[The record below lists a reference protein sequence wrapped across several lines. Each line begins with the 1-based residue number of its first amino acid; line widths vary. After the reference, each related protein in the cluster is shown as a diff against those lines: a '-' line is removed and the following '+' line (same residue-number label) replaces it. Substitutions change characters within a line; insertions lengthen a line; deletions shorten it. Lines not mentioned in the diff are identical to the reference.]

1 MTTDPQAPIDSDAAP
16 DLTTQPLSGKRILIT
31 RAHEQAAAL
40 ARKLEELGASVL
52 SVPTIEIRP
61 PQSFQPLDKAL
72 KKIPAY
78 DWLILTSVNGVKA
91 LERRLLKQQ
100 IDVGLLRHLS
110 VAAIGPATRAE
121 IERLGLKVTVMP
133 DEYVAEAVVS
143 ALQGRVSGKRVL
155 LVRAKVA
162 RDIIPKQLRDAG
174 AEVDVAEAYETVLPQ
189 KSREKLRA
197 ALEDE
202 DSRPQAI
209 TFTSSST
216 VKNFV
221 ALLPQGKSPK
231 EILPGIALA
240 SIGPVTSAT
249 LREVGLWVNI
259 EAADYTIPGLVDAL
273 VKWAA
278 ALTVTPNQS

>member
-1 MTTDPQAPIDSDAAP
+1 M
-16 DLTTQPLSGKRILIT
+16 
-31 RAHEQAAAL
+31 
-40 ARKLEELGASVL
+40 
-52 SVPTIEIRP
+52 
-61 PQSFQPLDKAL
+61 
-72 KKIPAY
+72 
-78 DWLILTSVNGVKA
+78 
-91 LERRLLKQQ
+91 ERRLLKQQ

-121 IERLGLKVTVMP
+121 IERVGLKVTVMP
-133 DEYVAEAVVS
+133 DEYVAEAVVT
-143 ALQGRVSGKRVL
+143 ALQGKVAGKRVL

-174 AEVDVAEAYETVLPQ
+174 AEVDVAEAYETVVPQ

-197 ALEDE
+197 ALEGE
-202 DSRPQAI
+202 DTRPHAI

-221 ALLPQGKSPK
+221 ALMPQGKSPK

-273 VKWAA
+273 VKWAGA
-278 ALTVTPNQS
+278 ITVTPNQS

>member
-1 MTTDPQAPIDSDAAP
+1 MGSDDPSTEVASDSLA
-16 DLTTQPLSGKRILIT
+16 QPLLGKRILIT
-31 RAHEQAAAL
+31 RAHEQAAPL
-40 ARKLEELGASVL
+40 ARKLEELGATVL
-52 SVPTIEIRP
+52 SIPTIEIVP

-91 LERRLLKQQ
+91 LERRIRKAE
-100 IDVGLLRHLS
+100 IAVGLLRHLS

-121 IERLGLKVTVMP
+121 AEQMGLKVTLMP
-133 DEYVAEAVVS
+133 EEYVAEAVVS
-143 ALQGRVSGKRVL
+143 ALQGKVSGKRVL

-162 RDIIPKQLRDAG
+162 RDIIPKQLREMG
-174 AEVDVAEAYETVLPQ
+174 AEVDVAEAYETVLPA
-189 KSREKLRA
+189 KSREKLKS
-197 ALEDE
+197 ALNGPE
-202 DSRPQAI
+202 SRPQAI

-221 ALLPQGKSPK
+221 ALMPQGQGPK
-231 EILPGIALA
+231 EALQGIALA

-273 VKWAA
+273 VKWAG
-278 ALTVTPNQS
+278 LLS